1 MAKISI
7 DLARYPLFSRLP
19 DPEAYILAIMDQHHA
34 VFKAQDTSLLTY
46 TNSEVFEMVEE
57 TCNTKLE
64 GVLSS
69 MKETCT
75 RRLDPLID
83 TLRTSVEDLAT
94 YKNKLPCLDRAVDKG
109 AVGERLLEQYLI
121 ESLSQNEYDIEL
133 VSSEKNSGDILI
145 SKRNIQIMIDVKYYT
160 NTVPTKEVEK
170 LKRDMKVKKI

>member
-1 MAKISI
+1 
-7 DLARYPLFSRLP
+7 
-19 DPEAYILAIMDQHHA
+19 
-34 VFKAQDTSLLTY
+34 
-46 TNSEVFEMVEE
+46 
-57 TCNTKLE
+57 
-64 GVLSS
+64 
-69 MKETCT
+69 
-75 RRLDPLID
+75 
-83 TLRTSVEDLAT
+83 
-94 YKNKLPCLDRAVDKG
+94 VDKG